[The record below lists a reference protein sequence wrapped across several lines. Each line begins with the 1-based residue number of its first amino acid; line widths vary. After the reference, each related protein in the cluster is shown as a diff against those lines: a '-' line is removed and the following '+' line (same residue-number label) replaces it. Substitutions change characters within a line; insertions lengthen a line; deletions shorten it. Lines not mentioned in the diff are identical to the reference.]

1 MSEKRQSGLADVLFG
16 QSRGGVLALLFG
28 NSEKSF
34 YTRQI
39 ASKIGAS
46 VGAVAPQLTLLAS
59 VGLLVASKSG
69 NQVFY
74 QANRESP
81 IFEEMKGLVAKTVGI
96 YQQLQSALE
105 PLSGRIVVAFVYG
118 SMAKHEETAGS
129 DVDLMVVGDVQIDE
143 LLEHLAKVEKQIG
156 RPINPTIY
164 SAPEFRAKLAGGSHF
179 LNSVAGSEKVFIIG
193 GEDELRT
200 MGRDQSSQSRTDQP

>member
-34 YTRQI
+34 YTREI
-39 ASKIGAS
+39 ANMIGAS
-46 VGAVAPQLTLLAS
+46 VGAVAPQLTALAS

-69 NQVFY
+69 NQVYY
-74 QANRESP
+74 QANRKSP

-96 YQQLQSALE
+96 HQQLQSAFE
-105 PLSGRIVVAFVYG
+105 PLSSRIVVAFIYG
-118 SMAKHEETAGS
+118 SMAKHQETAES
-129 DVDLMVVGDVQIDE
+129 DVDLMVVGDVQLDE

-156 RPINPTIY
+156 RPINPTIH
-164 SAPEFRAKLAGGSHF
+164 SVTEFSTKLSSGSHF
-179 LNSVAGSEKVFIIG
+179 VSSVVRGEKIFIIG
-193 GEDELRT
+193 GEVELRT
-200 MGRDQSSQSRTDQP
+200 MGPDQSSQS

>member
-1 MSEKRQSGLADVLFG
+1 MREKRQSGLADVLFG

-34 YTRQI
+34 YTREI
-39 ASKIGAS
+39 ANMIGAS
-46 VGAVAPQLTLLAS
+46 VGAVAPQLTALAS

-69 NQVFY
+69 NQVYY
-74 QANRESP
+74 QANRKSP

-96 YQQLQSALE
+96 HQQLQSAFE
-105 PLSGRIVVAFVYG
+105 PLSSRIVVAF
-118 SMAKHEETAGS
+118 
-129 DVDLMVVGDVQIDE
+129 IDE

-164 SAPEFRAKLAGGSHF
+164 SVPEFSTKLSSGSHF
-179 LNSVAGSEKVFIIG
+179 VSSVVRGEKIFIIG

-200 MGRDQSSQSRTDQP
+200 MGPDQSSQS